1 MSFPHFWG
9 KRPLLKLIGVEAFYG
24 KIKALHGVSL
34 EVPDGKLVCIL
45 GANGAGKTTIL
56 KTISGVVEPEMG
68 TIHFDGERIDRLD
81 AEKIV
86 SLGISHVPENRHIF
100 PELTVYEN
108 LVMGGFLVS
117 DKSLLE
123 TRLEEI
129 FDRFAVLRER
139 KDQLA
144 GTLSG
149 GEQQLLAISRA
160 LMLKPKLLLLDEPS
174 LGLSPLLVQ
183 EIFDT
188 IKELH
193 RSGVTILLVEQNVN
207 QALRIA
213 DYGYVLTSGKIFLSG
228 TYEELRREEKVREM
242 YLGEGKYVRRSKLWG
257 VT

>member
-1 MSFPHFWG
+1 
-9 KRPLLKLIGVEAFYG
+9 LLKLIGVEAFYG

-34 EVPDGKLVCIL
+34 EVPHGKLVCIL

-56 KTISGVVEPEMG
+56 KTVSGILEPETG
-68 TIHFDGERIDRLD
+68 TIHFDQQRIDGMD
-81 AEKIV
+81 PEDIV
-86 SLGISHVPENRHIF
+86 GLGVGHVPENRHIF

-108 LVMGGFLVS
+108 LIMGGFLIN
-117 DKSLLE
+117 DKAILEERLESVYHRFPLLE
-123 TRLEEI
+123 
-129 FDRFAVLRER
+129 DRSR
-139 KDQLA
+139 QLA

-149 GEQQLLAISRA
+149 GEQQMLVISRA
-160 LMLKPKLLLLDEPS
+160 LMLQPKLLLLDEPS

-193 RSGVTILLVEQNVN
+193 RSGVTILLVEQNIN

-242 YLGEGKYVRRSKLWG
+242 YLGEGKYVRRARLWG
-257 VT
+257 M

>member
-1 MSFPHFWG
+1 M
-9 KRPLLKLIGVEAFYG
+9 LKLIGVEAFYG

-34 EVPDGKLVCIL
+34 EVPRGKLVCIL

-56 KTISGVVEPEMG
+56 KTVSGILEPETG
-68 TIHFDGERIDRLD
+68 TIHFDQQRIDGMD
-81 AEKIV
+81 PEDIV
-86 SLGISHVPENRHIF
+86 GLGIGHVPENRHIF

-108 LVMGGFLVS
+108 LIMGGFLIN
-117 DKSLLE
+117 DKAILE
-123 TRLEEI
+123 ERLESVYRRFSI
-129 FDRFAVLRER
+129 LQDRSH
-139 KDQLA
+139 QLA
-144 GTLSG
+144 GSLSG
-149 GEQQLLAISRA
+149 GEQQMLAISRA
-160 LMLKPKLLLLDEPS
+160 LMLQPKLLLLDEPS

-193 RSGVTILLVEQNVN
+193 RSGVTILLVEQNIN

-242 YLGEGKYVRRSKLWG
+242 YLGEGKYVRRARLWG
-257 VT
+257 M

>member
-1 MSFPHFWG
+1 M
-9 KRPLLKLIGVEAFYG
+9 PLLKLIGVEAFYG

-34 EVPDGKLVCIL
+34 EVPRGKLVCIL

-56 KTISGVVEPEMG
+56 KTVSGILEPETG
-68 TIHFDGERIDRLD
+68 TIHFDQQRIDGMD
-81 AEKIV
+81 PEDIV
-86 SLGISHVPENRHIF
+86 GLGIGHVPENRHIF

-108 LVMGGFLVS
+108 LIMGGFLIN
-117 DKSLLE
+117 DKAI
-123 TRLEEI
+123 LEERWESVYRRFSI
-129 FDRFAVLRER
+129 LQDRSR
-139 KDQLA
+139 QLA
-144 GTLSG
+144 GSLSG
-149 GEQQLLAISRA
+149 GEQQMLAISRA
-160 LMLKPKLLLLDEPS
+160 LMLQPKLLLLDEPS

-193 RSGVTILLVEQNVN
+193 RSGVTILLVEQNIN

-242 YLGEGKYVRRSKLWG
+242 YLGEGKYIRRARLWG
-257 VT
+257 M

>member
-1 MSFPHFWG
+1 M
-9 KRPLLKLIGVEAFYG
+9 LKLIGVEAFYG

-34 EVPDGKLVCIL
+34 EVPHGKLVCIL

-56 KTISGVVEPEMG
+56 KTVSGILKPETG
-68 TIHFDGERIDRLD
+68 TIHFDQQRIDGMD
-81 AEKIV
+81 PEDIV
-86 SLGISHVPENRHIF
+86 GLGVGHVPENRHIF

-108 LVMGGFLVS
+108 LIMGGFLIN
-117 DKSLLE
+117 DKAILE
-123 TRLEEI
+123 ERLESVYHR
-129 FDRFAVLRER
+129 FSVLQDRSR
-139 KDQLA
+139 QLA

-149 GEQQLLAISRA
+149 GEQQMLAISRA
-160 LMLKPKLLLLDEPS
+160 LMLQPKLLLLDEPS

-193 RSGVTILLVEQNVN
+193 RSGVTILLVEQNIN

-242 YLGEGKYVRRSKLWG
+242 YLGEGKYVRRARLWG
-257 VT
+257 M